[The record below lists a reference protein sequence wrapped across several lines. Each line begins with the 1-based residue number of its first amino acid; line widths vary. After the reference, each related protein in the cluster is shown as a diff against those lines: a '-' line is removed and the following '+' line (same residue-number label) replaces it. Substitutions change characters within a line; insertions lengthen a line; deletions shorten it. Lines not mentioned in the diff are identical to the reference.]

1 MAHPNPVTLGEVYA
15 QHHATGERLGKSF
28 LEDTRAP
35 LFREWIGQ
43 GKVILDLGGRDG
55 TLTRHYLAGN
65 QIVIGDIDVGAMALA
80 RETYGVDTIEV
91 DLNQSLPF
99 EDASYD
105 VVVLAEVLEH
115 LPYPKITLGEIQ
127 RILKPGGMLVG
138 SIPLAY
144 HLKDRWQVQ
153 RGRKLW
159 MNGDPTHVQ
168 FFKYAELRDFIA
180 NYLEVEDL
188 VSIKGG
194 NKAKWFPELFC
205 RDVAFRCRKAA

>member
-115 LPYPKITLGEIQ
+115 LPYPWGKSSGYSN
-127 RILKPGGMLVG
+127 PAACW
-138 SIPLAY
+138 SA
-144 HLKDRWQVQ
+144 
-153 RGRKLW
+153 
-159 MNGDPTHVQ
+159 
-168 FFKYAELRDFIA
+168 
-180 NYLEVEDL
+180 
-188 VSIKGG
+188 
-194 NKAKWFPELFC
+194 
-205 RDVAFRCRKAA
+205 AFRLRITSRIAGRFCVAENCG